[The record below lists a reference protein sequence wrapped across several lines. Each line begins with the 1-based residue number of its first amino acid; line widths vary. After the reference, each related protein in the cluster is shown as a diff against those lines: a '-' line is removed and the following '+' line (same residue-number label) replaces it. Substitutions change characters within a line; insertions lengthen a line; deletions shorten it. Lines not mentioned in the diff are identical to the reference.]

1 MLKENIVE
9 FVETLST
16 QDKAELSA
24 YLREQDQ
31 KAYDEEGLEI
41 ARQRSEEVKSGKV
54 KMLTSDEFWAEFNQ
68 LRASRREM

>member
-9 FVETLST
+9 FVESLTAKN
-16 QDKAELSA
+16 KAELSA

-41 ARQRSEEVKSGKV
+41 ARRRSEEMKSGKV
-54 KMLTSDEFWAEFNQ
+54 KMLSSDEFWGIQ
-68 LRASRREM
+68 STSRKPS